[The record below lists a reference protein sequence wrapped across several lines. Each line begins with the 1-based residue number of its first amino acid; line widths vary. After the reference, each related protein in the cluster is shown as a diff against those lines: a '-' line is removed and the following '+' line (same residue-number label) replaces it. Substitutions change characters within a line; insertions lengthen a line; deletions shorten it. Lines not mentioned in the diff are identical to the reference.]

1 MCVCICVM
9 GRLVRSLWGSSFFVM
24 VPIHHQHLVCSLPYI
39 LSISSSGWKETKTQA
54 VSGCICSFTPPSPF
68 LSVFISFYVGGYF
81 TFFFWQ
87 SSTSTPL
94 FTSLPSS
101 TTLPPLSPPPL
112 TQQRMESWGEKSW
125 RQARIIS
132 YICPHFLQKMIDLAN
147 YPMLPSLSHT
157 TSGRRYGGNQRSLG
171 VCRIA
176 DAIWLFMSPESK
188 EKRKYQIL
196 SWLYVDV
203 IVLEMILMMHVL
215 CLLLP
220 SAQKMSLEETWWAVP
235 PQLNVSRSRWKQR
248 SGPKSRLNP
257 KPFQVVWCCFFFYT
271 YTCSNVFVRSC
282 SRASSDADLRDKSEL

>member
-1 MCVCICVM
+1 MERNRRRQ
-9 GRLVRSLWGSSFFVM
+9 RLSAHVHSHL
-24 VPIHHQHLVCSLPYI
+24 HH
-39 LSISSSGWKETKTQA
+39 LS
-54 VSGCICSFTPPSPF
+54 F
-68 LSVFISFYVGGYF
+68 LSLSLSVSKVILPFFDRVGHR
-81 TFFFWQ
+81 
-87 SSTSTPL
+87 PL
-94 FTSLPSS
+94 LLTSLPSS
-101 TTLPPLSPPPL
+101 TTLPPLSSPPL

-196 SWLYVDV
+196 SWLYVNV

-220 SAQKMSLEETWWAVP
+220 SV
-235 PQLNVSRSRWKQR
+235 
-248 SGPKSRLNP
+248 
-257 KPFQVVWCCFFFYT
+257 
-271 YTCSNVFVRSC
+271 
-282 SRASSDADLRDKSEL
+282 